1 MLVQPLGWT
10 DEFRRLGVGLGAA
23 VGARRVLQGGGVAEE
38 NHRAGFEGQ
47 LRSWFFP
54 SQSAR
59 ISVAG
64 EIPSSLQLARIS
76 TEPRAAGKVGTS
88 S

>member
-1 MLVQPLGWT
+1 M
-10 DEFRRLGVGLGAA
+10 AA
-23 VGARRVLQGGGVAEE
+23 GSWLANGGRCAVDVQGGGAAEE
-38 NHRAGFEGQ
+38 NHRDGFDGK

-59 ISVAG
+59 ISLAG

-76 TEPRAAGKVGTS
+76 TGPTAAGEGRRVVVG
-88 S
+88 